1 MKKINILVID
11 PSPIIQIGF
20 KTLFKSSSKFELI
33 ECIDSIY
40 DFNELIKLN
49 NIDII
54 ITELKLVDGDAYDI
68 LKSIRLMS
76 KEIPVLVFTNKS
88 QKLHAI
94 DILKNGAI
102 GYLSKNSKK
111 RKIKETLEKIAL
123 QNFNFIETNSFTRL
137 KNNFNEDYNK
147 IKMDSLSKREIQV
160 LKLFI
165 KGKKNVE
172 ISNKLNINQKT
183 VSTYQGRIMKKLE
196 VDSKVELFIMA
207 KNYLTQPD

>member
-33 ECIDSIY
+33 QCIDSIY

-76 KEIPVLVFTNKS
+76 KEIPVLVFTNKP

-102 GYLSKNSKK
+102 GYLSKSSKK

-123 QNFNFIETNSFTRL
+123 QNFKFIETNSFTRL

-165 KGKKNVE
+165 KGKKNVQ

-183 VSTYQGRIMKKLE
+183 VSTYQGRIMKKLG

-207 KNYLTQPD
+207 KNHITQPD

>member
-1 MKKINILVID
+1 LKKINIIVLD

-20 KTLFKSSSKFELI
+20 KTLFKNSSKFELI
-33 ECIDSIY
+33 ECFNTIY
-40 DFNELIKLN
+40 DFKEFIKSN
-49 NIDII
+49 NVDII
-54 ITELKLVDGDAYDI
+54 ITELKLSDGDAYDI
-68 LKSIRLMS
+68 IKSIRLIK
-76 KEIPVLVFTNKS
+76 KEIPVLIFTSKP

-94 DILKNGAI
+94 GILKSGAV

-111 RKIKETLEKIAL
+111 RQIKDTLEKIAL
-123 QNFNFIETNSFTRL
+123 QNFSFIETNSFTRL

-165 KGKKNVE
+165 KGEKNVQ

-183 VSTYQGRIMKKLE
+183 VNTYQGRIMKKLG
-196 VDSKVELFIMA
+196 VDSKVELFMMG
-207 KNYLTQPD
+207 KSYLIQPY

>member
-20 KTLFKSSSKFELI
+20 KTLFKNSSKFELI
-33 ECIDSIY
+33 ECIDSVY
-40 DFNELIKLN
+40 YFNDFIKSN

-68 LKSIRLMS
+68 LKSIRLIN
-76 KEIPVLVFTNKS
+76 KKIPVLVFTNKS

-165 KGKKNVE
+165 KGKKNVQ
-172 ISNKLNINQKT
+172 ISNRLNINQKT
-183 VSTYQGRIMKKLE
+183 VSTYQGRIMKKLG

-207 KNYLTQPD
+207 KNHLTQPD

>member
-40 DFNELIKLN
+40 DFNELIKSN
-49 NIDII
+49 NINII

-165 KGKKNVE
+165 KGKKNVQ
-172 ISNKLNINQKT
+172 ISDKLNINQKT
-183 VSTYQGRIMKKLE
+183 VSTYQGRIMKKLG
-196 VDSKVELFIMA
+196 VDSKVELFMMA
-207 KNYLTQPD
+207 KNHLIQPD

>member
-1 MKKINILVID
+1 LKKINILVID

-20 KTLFKSSSKFELI
+20 KTLFKNSSKFELI

-54 ITELKLVDGDAYDI
+54 ITELKLADGDAYDI
-68 LKSIRLMS
+68 LKSVRLTN
-76 KEIPVLVFTNKS
+76 KEIPVLVFTNKP

-94 DILKNGAI
+94 DILKTGAI

-111 RKIKETLEKIAL
+111 RIIRETLEKIAL
-123 QNFNFIETNSFTRL
+123 QNFKFVETNSFTRL
-137 KNNFNEDYNK
+137 KNNFNEGYNK

-165 KGKKNVE
+165 KGKKNVQ

-183 VSTYQGRIMKKLE
+183 VSTYQGRIMKKLG
-196 VDSKVELFIMA
+196 VDSKVELFMMA
-207 KNYLTQPD
+207 KNHLTQPD

>member
-1 MKKINILVID
+1 LKKINIIVLD

-20 KTLFKSSSKFELI
+20 KTLFKNSSKFELI
-33 ECIDSIY
+33 ECFNTIY
-40 DFNELIKLN
+40 DFKEFIKSN
-49 NIDII
+49 NVDII
-54 ITELKLVDGDAYDI
+54 ITELKLSDGDAYDI
-68 LKSIRLMS
+68 LKSIRLIK
-76 KEIPVLVFTNKS
+76 KEIPVLIFTSKPQS
-88 QKLHAI
+88 LHAI
-94 DILKNGAI
+94 SILKSGAV

-111 RKIKETLEKIAL
+111 RQIKETLEKIAL

-165 KGKKNVE
+165 KGEKNVQ

-183 VSTYQGRIMKKLE
+183 VNTYQGRIMKKLG
-196 VDSKVELFIMA
+196 VDSKVELFIMG
-207 KNYLTQPD
+207 KSYLTQPY

>member
-20 KTLFKSSSKFELI
+20 KTLFKGSSKFELI

-165 KGKKNVE
+165 KGKKNVQ

>member
-1 MKKINILVID
+1 MKKINIIVID

-20 KTLFKSSSKFELI
+20 KTLFKNSSKFELI
-33 ECIDSIY
+33 ECFNTIY
-40 DFNELIKLN
+40 DFKEFIKSN
-49 NIDII
+49 NVDII
-54 ITELKLVDGDAYDI
+54 ITELKLSDGDAYDI
-68 LKSIRLMS
+68 LKSIRLIK
-76 KEIPVLVFTNKS
+76 KEIPVLIFTSKP

-94 DILKNGAI
+94 GILKSGAV

-111 RKIKETLEKIAL
+111 RQIKDTLEKIAL
-123 QNFNFIETNSFTRL
+123 KNFNFIETNSFTRL

-165 KGKKNVE
+165 KGKKNVQ

-183 VSTYQGRIMKKLE
+183 VNTYQGRIMKKLG
-196 VDSKVELFIMA
+196 VNSKVELFMMG
-207 KNYLTQPD
+207 KSYLIQPY

>member
-20 KTLFKSSSKFELI
+20 KTLFKNSSKFELI

-40 DFNELIKLN
+40 DFNEFIKSS

-54 ITELKLVDGDAYDI
+54 ITELKLVDGEANDI

-137 KNNFNEDYNK
+137 KNNFNKDYNK

-165 KGKKNVE
+165 KGKKNVQ

-196 VDSKVELFIMA
+196 VESKVELFIMA
-207 KNYLTQPD
+207 KNHLTQPD

>member
-20 KTLFKSSSKFELI
+20 KTLFKNSSKFELI
-33 ECIDSIY
+33 QCIDSIY

-165 KGKKNVE
+165 KGKKNVQ

-196 VDSKVELFIMA
+196 VESKVELFIMA
-207 KNYLTQPD
+207 KNHLTQPD

>member
-20 KTLFKSSSKFELI
+20 KTLFKGSSKFELI

-40 DFNELIKLN
+40 DFNEFIKSS

-54 ITELKLVDGDAYDI
+54 ITELKLVDGEANDI

-76 KEIPVLVFTNKS
+76 KKIPVLVFTNKS

-165 KGKKNVE
+165 KGKKNVQ

-196 VDSKVELFIMA
+196 VESKVELFIMA
-207 KNYLTQPD
+207 KNHLTQPD

>member
-20 KTLFKSSSKFELI
+20 KTLFKGSSKFELI

-40 DFNELIKLN
+40 DFKELIKLN

-123 QNFNFIETNSFTRL
+123 QKFNFIETNSFTRL

-165 KGKKNVE
+165 KGEKNVQ

-196 VDSKVELFIMA
+196 VESKVELFIMA
-207 KNYLTQPD
+207 KNHLIQPD

>member
-76 KEIPVLVFTNKS
+76 KVFRVLVFTNKP

-94 DILKNGAI
+94 DILKTGAI

-111 RKIKETLEKIAL
+111 RIIKETLEKIAL
-123 QNFNFIETNSFTRL
+123 QNFKFVETNSFTRL
-137 KNNFNEDYNK
+137 KNNFNEGYNK

-165 KGKKNVE
+165 KGKKNVP

-183 VSTYQGRIMKKLE
+183 VSTYKGRIMKKLG
-196 VDSKVELFIMA
+196 VDSKVELFMMA
-207 KNYLTQPD
+207 KNHLTQPD

>member
-20 KTLFKSSSKFELI
+20 KTLFKNSSKFELI
-33 ECIDSIY
+33 ECIDSVY
-40 DFNELIKLN
+40 YFNDFIKSN

-165 KGKKNVE
+165 KGKKNVQ

-183 VSTYQGRIMKKLE
+183 VSTYQGRIMKKLG
-196 VDSKVELFIMA
+196 VDSKVELFMMA
-207 KNYLTQPD
+207 KNHFTQPD